1 MQFLLVILFSPLILR
16 DELNMDTKEKTN
28 LINIVFQ
35 VIEENVPID
44 CEDLIADLRRKFMKD
59 VRDLGLE
66 GALQKWLNSDNDVEI
81 ITS

>member
-1 MQFLLVILFSPLILR
+1 
-16 DELNMDTKEKTN
+16 MDTKEKTN

-66 GALQKWLNSDNDVEI
+66 GALQKWLNSDSDVEI

>member
-1 MQFLLVILFSPLILR
+1 
-16 DELNMDTKEKTN
+16 MDTQEKTD

-44 CEDLIADLRRKFMKD
+44 CEDLIADLRKKFMKD

-66 GALQKWLNSDNDVEI
+66 KALQKWLKSDNDVEI

>member
-1 MQFLLVILFSPLILR
+1 
-16 DELNMDTKEKTN
+16 MDTKEKTN

-44 CEDLIADLRRKFMKD
+44 CEDLIADLRKKFMKD

>member
-1 MQFLLVILFSPLILR
+1 LQFLLVILFSPLILR

>member
-1 MQFLLVILFSPLILR
+1 
-16 DELNMDTKEKTN
+16 MDTKEKTN